1 MKKVVIYFI
10 GYCPLTCLALSFKSV
25 SIYKKDGP
33 LVMLSQ
39 NWESE
44 LLLSKIY
51 VVNRQWG

>member
-10 GYCPLTCLALSFKSV
+10 GYCPLTCSALSFKSV

-44 LLLSKIY
+44 LLLSKVY